1 MDFREK
7 MHSGALY
14 QCMDEAILVE
24 QFQCLDR
31 LYDFNQTRPTQ
42 QDKRTAMLKEMLA
55 EVGEGCY
62 VEAPLHANWGGKH
75 IHFGKYVYCNFN
87 CTLVDDTH
95 IYVGDYTELGPN
107 VVIAT
112 AGHPILPEL
121 REQVYQYNA
130 PVRIGRNCWLG
141 AGVIVVPGVTIGD
154 NTVVGAGSV
163 VTKDIPANVIAVGN
177 PCRVL
182 REINEHDREYYFK
195 DRKINWDELKG

>member
-75 IHFGKYVYCNFN
+75 IHFGK
-87 CTLVDDTH
+87 
-95 IYVGDYTELGPN
+95 
-107 VVIAT
+107 
-112 AGHPILPEL
+112 
-121 REQVYQYNA
+121 
-130 PVRIGRNCWLG
+130 
-141 AGVIVVPGVTIGD
+141 
-154 NTVVGAGSV
+154 
-163 VTKDIPANVIAVGN
+163 
-177 PCRVL
+177 
-182 REINEHDREYYFK
+182 
-195 DRKINWDELKG
+195 